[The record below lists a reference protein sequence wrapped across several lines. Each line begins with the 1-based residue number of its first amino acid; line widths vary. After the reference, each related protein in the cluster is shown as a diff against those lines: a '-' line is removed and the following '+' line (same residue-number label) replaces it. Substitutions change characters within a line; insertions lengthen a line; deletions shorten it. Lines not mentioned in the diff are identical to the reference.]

1 MLKKF
6 TNWFSKLITP
16 KPTNLKGGGLA
27 QIKCF
32 KIDEAAIMPSKAHRG
47 PFEDAAFDLFATED
61 ILLQPN
67 ERRMVDT
74 KLAFIIQDRF
84 WIKLRER
91 SGLANKGIHVLGGVI
106 DSGYTGS
113 VRVILY
119 NSDKEPLLI
128 PYGKAIAQFTVEML
142 VGVDIKEIT
151 FNDFYGYNKERERG
165 CAGFGSTDVKRNK

>member
-16 KPTNLKGGGLA
+16 EPTNLKGGGLA

-67 ERRMVDT
+67 ERSMVDT

-84 WIKLRER
+84 WIKLR
-91 SGLANKGIHVLGGVI
+91 
-106 DSGYTGS
+106 
-113 VRVILY
+113 
-119 NSDKEPLLI
+119 
-128 PYGKAIAQFTVEML
+128 
-142 VGVDIKEIT
+142 
-151 FNDFYGYNKERERG
+151 
-165 CAGFGSTDVKRNK
+165 